1 MSNRLTVLDS
11 SAGVIAKGQRAW
23 TKIKAT
29 AEEQRILWLEV
40 GMALMAGKIKE
51 NRAKGQ
57 LFSEWVQEKFPGL
70 GLSTEVSAAIWFASE
85 FRNDCEKLPK
95 AMAHPVAIR
104 QWFNEQQS
112 TADLP
117 SDAPEVTIV
126 SNPKFATKR
135 DAVKFIKVDQR
146 ADSGDEGSDIAKR
159 HLAAMA
165 KSKDTTVD
173 ALRKEASATAP
184 DEAYRFNPTAQKA
197 IDSMRSNLRGSAA
210 AMERDGLTKAQIK
223 DIFLQFANSL

>member
-1 MSNRLTVLDS
+1 MNAVTVIDI

-29 AEEQRILWLEV
+29 AEEQRVLWLEV
-40 GMALMAGKIKE
+40 GTALMAGKIKE

-57 LFSEWVQEKFPGL
+57 LFSEWVQERFPGL
-70 GLSTEVSAAIWFASE
+70 HMAHAADVLWFAENSNSVLE
-85 FRNDCEKLPK
+85 IPEHLS
-95 AMAHPVAIR
+95 HPQIIR
-104 QWFNEQQS
+104 QWSREQQV
-112 TADLP
+112 TAGLP

-126 SNPKFATKR
+126 STPKFATHR

-146 ADSGDEGSDIAKR
+146 AESGGEGADTAKR
-159 HLAAMA
+159 HRKLMAMA
-165 KSKDTTVD
+165 KDTTVE

-184 DEAYRFNPTAQKA
+184 YEAYRFNPTAQKA

-210 AMERDGLTKAQIK
+210 AMERDGLTKDQIK

>member
-1 MSNRLTVLDS
+1 MNAVTVIDI

-29 AEEQRILWLEV
+29 AEEQRVLWLEV
-40 GMALMAGKIKE
+40 GTALMAGKIKE

-57 LFSEWVQEKFPGL
+57 LFSEWVQEKGFDMGVKTRADAIWLAENFAAATKNVEPGL
-70 GLSTEVSAAIWFASE
+70 THPQRIRAAYEELQA
-85 FRNDCEKLPK
+85 L
-95 AMAHPVAIR
+95 AG
-104 QWFNEQQS
+104 
-112 TADLP
+112 LP
-117 SDAPEVTIV
+117 SDTPEVTIV
-126 SNPKFATKR
+126 STPKFATKR

-146 ADSGDEGSDIAKR
+146 ADAGGEGSDIAKR
-159 HLAAMA
+159 HREAMA
-165 KSKDTTVD
+165 KAKDTTVE

-210 AMERDGLTKAQIK
+210 AMERDGLTKDQIK

>member
-1 MSNRLTVLDS
+1 MNTATVFDI
-11 SAGVIAKGQRAW
+11 SAGVVAKGQRAW

-29 AEEQRILWLEV
+29 AEEQRVLWLEV
-40 GMALMAGKIKE
+40 GTALMAGKIKE

-70 GLSTEVSAAIWFASE
+70 GKDNTSSAIWFASE
-85 FRNDCEKLPK
+85 FSGLPK
-95 AMAHPVAIR
+95 NIPADKYSPDEIR
-104 QWFNEQQS
+104 RWFNEQQ
-112 TADLP
+112 APANLP
-117 SDAPEVTIV
+117 SDAPEVTIE
-126 SNPKFATKR
+126 SAPKFATHR

-146 ADSGDEGSDIAKR
+146 AETDDEGSAIAKR
-159 HLAAMA
+159 HRAAIA
-165 KSKDTTVD
+165 KSKDTTVE

-210 AMERDGLTKAQIK
+210 AMERDGLTKDQIK

>member
-1 MSNRLTVLDS
+1 MNAVTVIDI

-29 AEEQRILWLEV
+29 AEEQRVLWLEV
-40 GMALMAGKIKE
+40 GTALMAGKIKE
-51 NRAKGQ
+51 NRRHGQ
-57 LFSEWVQEKFPGL
+57 KFSEWVQEKFPGL
-70 GLSTEVSAAIWFASE
+70 GKDNTSSAVWFASE
-85 FRNDCEKLPK
+85 FSGLPK
-95 AMAHPVAIR
+95 NIPADKYSPDEIR
-104 QWFNEQQS
+104 RWFNEQQA

-117 SDAPEVTIV
+117 SDTPEVTIV
-126 SNPKFATKR
+126 SIPKFATKR

-146 ADSGDEGSDIAKR
+146 ADAGGEGSDIAKR
-159 HLAAMA
+159 HRAATA
-165 KSKDTTVD
+165 KARDTTVE

-210 AMERDGLTKAQIK
+210 AMERDGLTKDQIK